1 MADRPHVQQS
11 ASAQTPARI
20 CRDDWLRDS
29 ILSGFVATFAMSVVL
44 ALAYGVALAVGVRHG
59 DTTQRWFWA
68 LTHNP
73 VTRTTQNA
81 VVLAI
86 ILNMAMGLIWAVI
99 YGRWVEPRLRGPGWQ
114 RGMLF
119 ALIPWI
125 LSIVAFLPVMGA
137 GVLGFAI
144 GAGPFPLIGN
154 LILHLVYGAVLGSVY
169 AIALEAGLD
178 DAETEGPAAEAAERG
193 AAIGVAAGI
202 VVGALVG
209 WGIGPSVAGVGT
221 TGEVVLGVAL
231 VGAAIG
237 ILFGSL
243 LGMARTS
250 ARPRT
255 AEAARQ

>member
-169 AIALEAGLD
+169 AIALESGLD

-193 AAIGVAAGI
+193 RGRHDGRGRPRRRPGRRRDRHPLRVAPRHGAHVRAAANGRSRA
-202 VVGALVG
+202 
-209 WGIGPSVAGVGT
+209 SVAGNSP
-221 TGEVVLGVAL
+221 AL
-231 VGAAIG
+231 I
-237 ILFGSL
+237 
-243 LGMARTS
+243 
-250 ARPRT
+250 
-255 AEAARQ
+255 